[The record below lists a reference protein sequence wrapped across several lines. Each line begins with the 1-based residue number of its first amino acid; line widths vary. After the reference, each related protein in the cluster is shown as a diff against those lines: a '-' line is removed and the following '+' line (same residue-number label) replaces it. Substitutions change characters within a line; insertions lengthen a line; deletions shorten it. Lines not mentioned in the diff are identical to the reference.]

1 MTAYD
6 IALMETD
13 ANVADY
19 WRPSKANYLGR
30 ITREQ
35 LLAIG
40 EEILGK
46 EWAVRCGGFKKGK
59 LAEVLDAAFSSPAE
73 HGETPEQ
80 IEKLKSWLPSGM
92 AFEVTLEPRPVKA
105 KKTKTAA

>member
-13 ANVADY
+13 ANVAEY

-30 ITREQ
+30 ISREQ

-40 EEILGK
+40 EEI
-46 EWAVRCGGFKKGK
+46 
-59 LAEVLDAAFSSPAE
+59 P
-73 HGETPEQ
+73 
-80 IEKLKSWLPSGM
+80 
-92 AFEVTLEPRPVKA
+92 
-105 KKTKTAA
+105 